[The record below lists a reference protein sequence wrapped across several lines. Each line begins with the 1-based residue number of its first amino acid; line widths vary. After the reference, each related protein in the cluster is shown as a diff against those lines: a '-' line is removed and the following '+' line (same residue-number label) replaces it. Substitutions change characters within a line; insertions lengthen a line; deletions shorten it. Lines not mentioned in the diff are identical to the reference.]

1 MGWEYH
7 TEVFDFTGEAFI
19 SQGGLF
25 NSERF
30 DLEMNRLGWD
40 NWELV
45 SVFDT
50 NRIKGSTKY
59 VVAVMK
65 RPLTNERRAELQAT
79 LDNK

>member
-7 TEVFDFTGEAFI
+7 NVSFNFGAEAFI

-30 DLEMNRLGWD
+30 SRELNRLGWD
-40 NWELV
+40 GWELV

-50 NRIKGSTKY
+50 NTVNGGTRYVIAVIK
-59 VVAVMK
+59 
-65 RPLTNERRAELQAT
+65 RQLTETRRAELQKQ
-79 LDNK
+79 LP